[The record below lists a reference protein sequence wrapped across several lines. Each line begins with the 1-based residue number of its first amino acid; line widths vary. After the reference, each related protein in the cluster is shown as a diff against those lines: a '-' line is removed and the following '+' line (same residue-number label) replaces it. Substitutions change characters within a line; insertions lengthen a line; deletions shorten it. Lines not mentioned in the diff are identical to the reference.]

1 MKRTIIFTAML
12 IMVLCAFCACGE
24 TAAVDITSPWVIE
37 QMTVNGKKFDYT
49 LIPIDSKS
57 PAFSCSDGK
66 NLTLSLNGKTHNGT
80 LTESGGVYKI
90 EFDDS
95 AKDME
100 ARIANNKLTLKTK
113 DYDNIDLVF
122 KLK

>member
-1 MKRTIIFTAML
+1 MKRIIIVTAVL
-12 IMVLCAFCACGE
+12 ITVLYAFCACGE
-24 TAAVDITSPWVIE
+24 TAAADITSPWVIE

-49 LIPIDSKS
+49 LIPIDAKS
-57 PAFSCSDGK
+57 PAFTCSDGK
-66 NLTLSLNGKTHNGT
+66 NLTFSLNGKTHNGT
-80 LTESGGVYKI
+80 LTESGGVYTI

-100 ARIANNKLTLKTK
+100 ARIANNKLTLKSK
-113 DYDNIDLVF
+113 DSDNIELVF

>member
-1 MKRTIIFTAML
+1 MKRMIIVAAVL
-12 IMVLCAFCACGE
+12 ITVLCAFCACGE
-24 TAAVDITSPWVIE
+24 TTADITSSWVIK

-49 LIPIDSKS
+49 LIPIDSKA

-66 NLTLSLNGKTHNGT
+66 NLTFSLNGKKHNGT
-80 LTESGGVYKI
+80 LAENGGVYTI
-90 EFDDS
+90 EFEDS

-100 ARIANNKLTLKTK
+100 AIITNNKLILKIK
-113 DYDNIDLVF
+113 DSDSMELVF

>member
-1 MKRTIIFTAML
+1 MKRVIVVTAVL
-12 IMVLCAFCACGE
+12 ITVICAFCACGG
-24 TAAVDITSPWVIE
+24 AVADITSSWVIE

-49 LIPIDSKS
+49 LIPIDTKA

-66 NLTLSLNGKTHNGT
+66 NLTFSLNGKKHNGT
-80 LTESGGVYKI
+80 LTESGGVYTV

-100 ARIANNKLTLKTK
+100 ARIENNKLILKTK
-113 DYDNIDLVF
+113 DSDNIELVF